1 MVRRLLF
8 FPILRTRS
16 ARKIVVGRSV
26 ILFPLLAT
34 TAGCETQ
41 APKQDTEPTSG
52 TRQAARSRGDKATAA
67 PTPGLARELEQLEAE
82 AGIDTITD
90 PSPPSGDL
98 KSDVDAFTT
107 LDACVRER
115 TVTDPL
121 IGDAIDAL
129 GYDTLARDACRIL
142 QALKE
147 KSPVACRP
155 IASSALRARCESYLA
170 VAAAD
175 PNLCPMNGSGRLAAR
190 EPVCLARASRD
201 ERLCAAAPVLERA
214 TCRALVLG
222 KKAECGDNSC
232 VRQVERYRGLFEKPA
247 SHPALP
253 AHLHVEVA
261 LETSTP
267 EQAAKSF
274 DLDDVAAAGAIVRV
288 GAASTRI
295 AVGSAKTPTWPEAD
309 SPDATP
315 KAFLEVSVPASSIQ
329 GSAASAKKNSP
340 PPTIALGATD
350 VRIDLL
356 VPNVALL
363 SALLASN
370 ATVEL
375 RQMSADPGAPIK
387 LVLTATLRD
396 APRTFRVKFDV
407 ETFVRERST
416 APDTAGP

>member
-1 MVRRLLF
+1 V
-8 FPILRTRS
+8 
-16 ARKIVVGRSV
+16 
-26 ILFPLLAT
+26 
-34 TAGCETQ
+34 
-41 APKQDTEPTSG
+41 
-52 TRQAARSRGDKATAA
+52 TAA
-67 PTPGLARELEQLEAE
+67 PTPGLARELEHLEAE

-90 PSPPSGDL
+90 PPAPSGDL

-155 IASSALRARCESYLA
+155 IASSALRARCESYVA
-170 VAAAD
+170 IAAAN
-175 PNLCPMNGSGRLAAR
+175 PNLCPTNGGGGLAAR

-222 KKAECGDNSC
+222 QKAECGGDNSC
-232 VRQVERYRGLFEKPA
+232 VRQVERYRSLFEKPA

-261 LETSTP
+261 PETSTP
-267 EQAAKSF
+267 KQAATSF

-329 GSAASAKKNSP
+329 GSAAGAKKNSP
-340 PPTIALGATD
+340 PPTLALGATD
-350 VRIDLL
+350 LRIDLL
-356 VPNVALL
+356 VPKVALL

-387 LVLTATLRD
+387 LVLTTTLRD

-407 ETFVRERST
+407 ETFVRERSA